1 MSNKDFKEVFAENIK
16 VFYDKL
22 QDKMH
27 PLPVR
32 MQKIKDDEVVF
43 TGISVVQTP
52 FGMQQTQTS
61 FTVFANKSQGVGWV
75 EGHLNQHQMKVIK

>member
-1 MSNKDFKEVFAENIK
+1 MSDKDFKEVFAENIK

-32 MQKIKDDEVVF
+32 MQTIKDDEVVF

-52 FGMQQTQTS
+52 FGMQ
-61 FTVFANKSQGVGWV
+61 
-75 EGHLNQHQMKVIK
+75 

>member
-1 MSNKDFKEVFAENIK
+1 MSNTDFKEVFAENIK

-32 MQKIKDDEVVF
+32 MQTIKDDEVVF
-43 TGISVVQTP
+43 TGISVDLGDLQP
-52 FGMQQTQTS
+52 
-61 FTVFANKSQGVGWV
+61 
-75 EGHLNQHQMKVIK
+75 NQLLDSY